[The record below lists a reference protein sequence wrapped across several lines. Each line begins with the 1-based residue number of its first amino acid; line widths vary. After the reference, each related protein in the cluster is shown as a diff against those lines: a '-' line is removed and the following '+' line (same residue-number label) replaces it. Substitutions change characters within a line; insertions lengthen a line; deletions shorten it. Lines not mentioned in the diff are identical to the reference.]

1 MQIEMHSNKNNATC
15 HLQRKQINKL
25 ASHVVGVLYGVGVQ
39 NETSLVLRQF
49 DRLGSRD
56 PSDPLITFTY

>member
-1 MQIEMHSNKNNATC
+1 MQIEMHTNKNKYAKC

-39 NETSLVLRQF
+39 TETSLVLRQF
-49 DRLGSRD
+49 DRLG
-56 PSDPLITFTY
+56 

>member
-39 NETSLVLRQF
+39 TETSLVLRQF
-49 DRLGSRD
+49 DQLG
-56 PSDPLITFTY
+56 